1 MKNDMTI
8 WSEIKEHSEESSEE
22 LKIVF
27 NVDSKE
33 KVNDLTIEIGERC
46 MDIIYEPRYMKGSY
60 ESCIL
65 VGENIRLIIRT
76 SECFD

>member
-8 WSEIKEHSEESSEE
+8 WSDIKEYLENSSEE

-33 KVNDLTIEIGERC
+33 KVHEFTIEIGQKC
-46 MDIIYEPRYMKGSY
+46 MDIIYEPRHMKDSY
-60 ESCIL
+60 ESCLL
-65 VGENIRLIIRT
+65 VGENVRIIIRT
-76 SECFD
+76 SKL